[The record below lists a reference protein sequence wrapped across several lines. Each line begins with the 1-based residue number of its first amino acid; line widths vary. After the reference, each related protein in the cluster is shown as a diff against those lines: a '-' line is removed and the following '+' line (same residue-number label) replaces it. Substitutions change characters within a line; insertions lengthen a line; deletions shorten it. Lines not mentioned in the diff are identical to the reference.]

1 MSSVMPP
8 SLSGSNGPRQDHVMR
23 DLVRRVRDLVAD
35 LQRWVEQTILWRI
48 WGRMLENEFLDRS
61 VALAG
66 KAFVSL
72 FPAIIVV
79 AAFAPSGVRDSMYS
93 TIANRMGLSGQ
104 GLTAAKDAF
113 ATSDDVRRATGYL
126 GLILTF
132 FYINSFTTALGR
144 VYLRAFRRPP
154 GRKITGYALG
164 ASWLVGL
171 AAYFATLGYARHFLN
186 GGFRAPFFVVV
197 AVVSAVALWWLTV
210 WVMLDRQVRWRP
222 LLPTALFTSGALVL
236 FIISA
241 QVWMPHTMKSNQ
253 HQFGTF
259 GVTLAMVTWLTGF
272 GIIVVVSACAGAE
285 LADDRGVLGRLVRG
299 GDDDILLPGSRPS
312 LPPPAHQLTLSDAI
326 GRGRESVDSET

>member
-1 MSSVMPP
+1 
-8 SLSGSNGPRQDHVMR
+8 
-23 DLVRRVRDLVAD
+23 
-35 LQRWVEQTILWRI
+35 
-48 WGRMLENEFLDRS
+48 MLENEFLDRS

-93 TIANRMGLSGQ
+93 TIAKRMGLSGQ
-104 GLTAAKDAF
+104 GLTAAKNAF

-126 GLILTF
+126 GLVLTF

-144 VYLRAFRRPP
+144 VYLKAFRRPP

-164 ASWLVGL
+164 ASWLIGL
-171 AAYFATLGYARHFLN
+171 AAYFATIGYARHVLHN
-186 GGFRAPFFVVV
+186 GITDPIFALV
-197 AVVSAVALWWLTV
+197 AVASSGALWWLTV

-222 LLPTALFTSGALVL
+222 LLPTAVLTSAALAV

-241 QVWMPHTMKSNQ
+241 QVWMPHTMESNQ

-272 GIIVVVSACAGAE
+272 GLIVVVAACAGAE
-285 LADDRGVLGRLVRG
+285 LAEDRGFMGRLARG
-299 GDDDILLPGSRPS
+299 NNDEILVPDARPS
-312 LPPPAHQLTLSDAI
+312 LPAPAHQMTLSDAI
-326 GRGRESVDSET
+326 GRGRGSIDDEVN